1 METKS
6 TDELMNELIK
16 TNNISEYLKANSKH
30 MIVEELSVYLLN
42 ILENKGLVK
51 SAVIKKT
58 EISEVMGYQIL
69 SGVRKPSRDSLIC
82 ICRAMELNIEE
93 TQEILKIGGFAA
105 LYPKFKREAI
115 IISGIGANL
124 SVAKINE
131 NLYDNNET
139 TLNQ

>member
-1 METKS
+1 
-6 TDELMNELIK
+6 
-16 TNNISEYLKANSKH
+16 
-30 MIVEELSVYLLN
+30 MIVKELSVYLSN

-82 ICRAMELNIEE
+82 ICRAMELSIEE
-93 TQEILKIGGFAA
+93 TQEILKIGGFAP
-105 LYPKFKREAI
+105 LYPKLKREAI
-115 IISGIGANL
+115 IINGIGANL
-124 SVAKINE
+124 STSKINE
-131 NLYDNNET
+131 KLYDENEK